1 MHSAR
6 QCDRPCSSTW
16 CTRQQ
21 CLVYQ
26 CQAVYVA
33 SLAPVPDSRSPCA
46 AGFKLEAP
54 PDLEPHIA
62 EALSAR
68 RCLPLL
74 AALVH
79 VPAMHAM
86 PLAANAQYG
95 GATSSMGIQ
104 VLCHLQSKL
113 VACLQFTLLPV
124 VCSRLELGRNINN
137 RVCGTGAAVCTH
149 LGSPAAVAG
158 SADELQ
164 HRPGRLGPPQPGL
177 QCAAGSSG
185 PCCSRTVPCRQSA
198 IRVSAGLFWKAYLA
212 CAS

>member
-1 MHSAR
+1 M
-6 QCDRPCSSTW
+6 
-16 CTRQQ
+16 
-21 CLVYQ
+21 V
-26 CQAVYVA
+26 CQAHTACDLHLSAQSINAKLCMWPVWRPLWMVA
-33 SLAPVPDSRSPCA
+33 PTAAAPPRSPRA

-104 VLCHLQSKL
+104 VPCH
-113 VACLQFTLLPV
+113 AI
-124 VCSRLELGRNINN
+124 CS
-137 RVCGTGAAVCTH
+137 T
-149 LGSPAAVAG
+149 
-158 SADELQ
+158 
-164 HRPGRLGPPQPGL
+164 
-177 QCAAGSSG
+177 SSG
-185 PCCSRTVPCRQSA
+185 H
-198 IRVSAGLFWKAYLA
+198 A
-212 CAS
+212 CMSSCFLW